1 MTHAATKHFRNAD
14 GSVNL
19 ERAILA
25 GHEARTDAIRGFM
38 KSARQ
43 MIKMHMRVAAERLLA
58 QRHSTV
64 APHLTSGTS
73 SRPH

>member
-1 MTHAATKHFRNAD
+1 MTHAATKKFRNAD
-14 GSVNL
+14 GSVYV

-25 GHEARTDAIRGFM
+25 GHEARTDAFRGFM

-43 MIKMHMRVAAERLLA
+43 MIKMHIRVAAERCVA

-73 SRPH
+73 RK